1 MVVSSPKLDYP
12 YICLLFSS
20 FSNACHFAYV
30 CLTALKLSRVTKFG
44 ILFLAMGFVC
54 LSDENKFMLIG
65 SGHILN
71 RSIHISHMCLILTV
85 FSAHPSIKSCS
96 ILMLLHYSTFI
107 HLMHTSLG
115 RPSCLWLM
123 RLLPSLCLWSRIFS
137 DLTWCSYL
145 QQSMGECGHQQII
158 HMCYMVDGVH
168 ASLVKFYSSY
178 SFMSHNLAAH

>member
-1 MVVSSPKLDYP
+1 MYGSQFTQATTHTLHLSLIFWFFKCLPFC
-12 YICLLFSS
+12 ICLS
-20 FSNACHFAYV
+20 C
-30 CLTALKLSRVTKFG
+30 TALKLNRMTKFG

-115 RPSCLWLM
+115 RPSCL
-123 RLLPSLCLWSRIFS
+123 
-137 DLTWCSYL
+137 
-145 QQSMGECGHQQII
+145 
-158 HMCYMVDGVH
+158 
-168 ASLVKFYSSY
+168 
-178 SFMSHNLAAH
+178 